1 MPPKPQIAIIGPG
14 RLGRA
19 LIVALERAR
28 YPLREIV
35 SRKQSSFR
43 QVAGLPAKHTAT
55 YLRLSRRG
63 RISAGLVWFCV
74 PDRQLAQAARILA
87 GSTKWEGKIAFHSS
101 GALASDELN
110 VLRRRGAAVASVHP
124 LMTFVRESIPSL
136 EGVPF
141 AIEGD
146 KKAVQTARQIV
157 HDVGGEA
164 FSIGKQNKAA
174 YHAWGTFASP
184 LLIALLV
191 AAEHVAAAAGI
202 TPNDARRK
210 MMPILL
216 RTLANYQCVGPA
228 RSFSGP
234 IVRGDVGIIRSHLQM
249 LRKVPEV
256 REVYLALARLAL
268 RHLPAAN
275 RRQLERLLR
284 SA

>member
-1 MPPKPQIAIIGPG
+1 LM
-14 RLGRA
+14 
-19 LIVALERAR
+19 VALERAHYR
-28 YPLREIV
+28 LREIV
-35 SRKQSSFR
+35 SREQSSFR
-43 QVAGLPAKHTAT
+43 QLAGLPAKHAPT
-55 YLRLSRRG
+55 YLCLSKTG
-63 RISAGLVWFCV
+63 HISAGLVWFCV

-87 GSTKWEGKIAFHSS
+87 DSTKWEGKIAFHSS

-124 LMTFVRESIPSL
+124 LMTFVSESIPSL
-136 EGVPF
+136 DGVPF

-146 KKAVQTARQIV
+146 QKAVQAARQIV
-157 HDVGGEA
+157 HDLGGQP

-202 TPNDARRK
+202 TTNDARRK

-216 RTLANYQCVGPA
+216 RTLANYQCLGPA

-234 IVRGDVGIIRSHLQM
+234 IVRGDVGIIRSHLQR
-249 LRKVPEV
+249 LRKVPQV

-268 RHLPAAN
+268 RHLPAGN
-275 RRQLERLLR
+275 RKQLERLLR